1 MMAGNY
7 SSRIL
12 KTLLILG
19 VLSLTATIVACSG
32 GGAET
37 TAPDSRAD
45 QIAAKEQ
52 AKDKLPPVSS
62 IKQEQSENIQITA
75 VELVKR
81 LNKNNS
87 KKNIKEFFGKYAEIT
102 GEVKRADE
110 KRGSLEVTLDGKYE
124 DVLTYI
130 NCRINPYTPEDVAAA
145 AAGTTVTVVGQIKA
159 LSEWSGDELG
169 SNVRGSGGEA
179 KGQIVKP
186 CKLK

>member
-87 KKNIKEFFGKYAEIT
+87 KKNIKAVSYT
-102 GEVKRADE
+102 H
-110 KRGSLEVTLDGKYE
+110 LTLP
-124 DVLTYI
+124 T
-130 NCRINPYTPEDVAAA
+130 
-145 AAGTTVTVVGQIKA
+145 KA
-159 LSEWSGDELG
+159 
-169 SNVRGSGGEA
+169 
-179 KGQIVKP
+179 
-186 CKLK
+186 

>member
-1 MMAGNY
+1 MAGNNF
-7 SSRIL
+7 SRII
-12 KTLLILG
+12 KTLLILSC
-19 VLSLTATIVACSG
+19 LSLVATVVACSSG
-32 GGAET
+32 ESET
-37 TAPDSRAD
+37 PGSDSRAS

-52 AKDKLPPVSS
+52 SKEKLPPVSS

-87 KKNIKEFFGKYAEIT
+87 KKNIAEFFGKYAEIT

-110 KRGSLEVTLDGKYE
+110 KRGSLEITLDGKYD

-145 AAGTTVTVVGQIKA
+145 SAGTTVTVVGQIKA
-159 LSEWSGDELG
+159 LAEWSGDELG

>member
-1 MMAGNY
+1 MAGNY
-7 SSRIL
+7 RYGII

-19 VLSLTATIVACSG
+19 SLVLMAMVVACSG
-32 GGAET
+32 GDSETAVAE
-37 TAPDSRAD
+37 SRAG

-52 AKDKLPPVSS
+52 AKEKLPPVSS

-87 KKNIKEFFGKYAEIT
+87 KKNIKEFFGKYADIT
-102 GEVKRADE
+102 GEVKRVDE
-110 KRGSLEVTLDGKYE
+110 KRGSLEITLDGKYD

-130 NCRINPYTPEDVAAA
+130 NCRINPYTPEDVESASP
-145 AAGTTVTVVGQIKA
+145 GSTVTVVGQIKA
-159 LSEWSGDELG
+159 LAEWSGDELG